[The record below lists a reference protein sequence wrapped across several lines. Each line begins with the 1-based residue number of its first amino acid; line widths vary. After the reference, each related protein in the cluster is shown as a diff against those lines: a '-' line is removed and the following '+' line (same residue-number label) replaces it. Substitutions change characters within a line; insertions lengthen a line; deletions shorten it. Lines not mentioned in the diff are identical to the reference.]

1 MRLPTK
7 NEVLDFINIVKK
19 EKRQHTELGLK
30 RIAARYFHCK
40 IKEIETILN

>member
-1 MRLPTK
+1 MKLPTK

-30 RIAARYFHCK
+30 RIAAKYFHCK
-40 IKEIETILN
+40 IKDLDKILE